1 MVAELHKPHVLQM
14 VVRTVA
20 SRISSS
26 VGQSASFL
34 NLRPQVRSLSG
45 ASPPKRRRLKIF
57 VFLFQKRSGVVKDR
71 KKLGYISDKQEFAE
85 KYLEY
90 MLSQI
95 SNSENRMNTFDS
107 AGPCCTKRNC
117 SRIVFSIEYSRVLH
131 WEDGAEGPYDIQTE
145 DSFELDLNTE
155 LKNHPGKPAG
165 FEDATYCCETCSR
178 CFPESEAK
186 LLPLG

>member
-20 SRISSS
+20 FRISSS

-57 VFLFQKRSGVVKDR
+57 VFLFQKRSVVRDR
-71 KKLGYISDKQEFAE
+71 KKLGDLTDKQAFAE
-85 KYLEY
+85 KYLEC
-90 MLSQI
+90 MLSHR
-95 SNSENRMNTFDS
+95 SNSENRMDTFDS

-117 SRIVFSIEYSRVLH
+117 SRIVFSIEYSRVLN
-131 WEDGAEGPYDIQTE
+131 WADGAEGPYDIQTE

-155 LKNHPGKPAG
+155 LKNHPGKPVG
-165 FEDATYCCETCSR
+165 FEDVTYCCETCSR